1 MGIFGKLFGDS
12 PAARSMDD
20 RTEDFVA
27 RLPVFGALTGAETSS
42 HRALVAKQ
50 QQMADEAKKRQRLN
64 HQARMNALGQQML
77 AFNPMNQTMAQ
88 MFGPGAAFQPEQL
101 AAMAADPMKP
111 QLDPSLYGYQG
122 TNDKKEAE
130 IRAFMA
136 DKKQYDENE
145 KRRREM
151 LMGGLQPLPQ
161 GPAPIQQRAPLA
173 AKRY

>member
-1 MGIFGKLFGDS
+1 MNPFRKLFGDT
-12 PAARSMDD
+12 PGMRALDD
-20 RTEDFVA
+20 RGEDIIA
-27 RLPVFGALTGAETSS
+27 RIPVVGPLTGAETSS
-42 HRALVAKQ
+42 HKALKAKQ
-50 QQMADEAKKRQRLN
+50 EQMAEEAKKRQRLN
-64 HQARMNALGQQML
+64 HQVRMNALGQQML

-130 IRAFMA
+130 IKAFMA